1 LPGSLGRVAQK
12 DAPGNPARC
21 RITCTCANRARHI
34 SPKQSRS
41 SVSLARSCSAS
52 LLGEFASC
60 SASLLG
66 ICSGELAACRYVW
79 SFTPDVWFRSVRT
92 LTGRWLVPSPFSSLP
107 PPLFSVGH
115 FAPSMPRERSFRCAC
130 VVRPRAR
137 TRPRSW
143 SACFT
148 VDQPRCAQCRAG
160 RPPGE
165 GSRIRGPKEWLGCT
179 PWRYGC
185 CLAGCPGRDGR
196 NRAPSLKRAARLT
209 AVALHDRRPLVSA
222 FASSH
227 HVDDAECEVRDRRRR
242 RRGQDLP
249 AHLVHHQ
256 RLP

>member
-1 LPGSLGRVAQK
+1 MQVARRVCSAFLLGRT
-12 DAPGNPARC
+12 RC
-21 RITCTCANRARHI
+21 
-34 SPKQSRS
+34 
-41 SVSLARSCSAS
+41 LAS
-52 LLGEFASC
+52 
-60 SASLLG
+60 
-66 ICSGELAACRYVW
+66 YVW
-79 SFTPDVWFRSVRT
+79 SFTPDVCFRSVRT
-92 LTGRWLVPSPFSSLP
+92 LTGRWLVPSPFSSL

-130 VVRPRAR
+130 VCGAGPLVLPSINHDVRNAALAARPERAAELGAR
-137 TRPRSW
+137 
-143 SACFT
+143 
-148 VDQPRCAQCRAG
+148 Q
-160 RPPGE
+160 
-165 GSRIRGPKEWLGCT
+165 EWLGCT

-256 RLP
+256 RLPRGPLRA